1 MAYRRLGRL
10 FLVLGGVLVIASAR
24 PANAG
29 ARSDEQTLKRIIQE
43 VEELKADK
51 EQDEKK
57 IQNLE
62 QKVDEI
68 QGQNQQLKKANQKLQ
83 TDTSTKIETLQTKV
97 ESTTPASLVQGF
109 FGEHQFV
116 AAGGGAITYLYDKR
130 NATNTFGAEFEPL
143 FLYRL
148 NDWLLFQGVIDAAF
162 PSGSGASFDVPV
174 AAAHIFLNDYM
185 ELYAGIFDLPFG
197 DFNED
202 TSVFWANRFVTN
214 PLPYGAGT
222 IIPGGDLGVQLRGGL
237 QWGELGQDVDYTAY
251 VSNGPL
257 YDTALPGPA
266 VGQNFNGPNNISTS
280 ANTKAFGGRVRVY
293 PLPLD
298 LDWGRLELGASS
310 YDGKWQSGMWLT
322 SWGVDFNYRKDSFE
336 ARGEYLASH
345 RQMPK
350 VPMAPSADNRQGWF
364 VQGGY
369 YLTKLQ
375 ASFLPSDVVEKLQ
388 KLELLVRYA
397 GLNQRAVV
405 PDEFPTTP
413 GSLGEDASPSLFV
426 PHPREVALGLNYW
439 IAPSVV
445 WKLEFDMELPRAGGQ
460 SVRFAPNNMPI
471 YSAVG
476 ATPNDRAI
484 LTQLAIGF

>member
-1 MAYRRLGRL
+1 
-10 FLVLGGVLVIASAR
+10 
-24 PANAG
+24 
-29 ARSDEQTLKRIIQE
+29 
-43 VEELKADK
+43 
-51 EQDEKK
+51 
-57 IQNLE
+57 
-62 QKVDEI
+62 
-68 QGQNQQLKKANQKLQ
+68 
-83 TDTSTKIETLQTKV
+83 
-97 ESTTPASLVQGF
+97 
-109 FGEHQFV
+109 
-116 AAGGGAITYLYDKR
+116 
-130 NATNTFGAEFEPL
+130 L

-162 PSGSGASFDVPV
+162 PSGSGADIDVPV
-174 AAAHIFLNDYM
+174 AAAHIFLNDYL
-185 ELYAGIFDLPFG
+185 EVYAGIYDLPFG
-197 DFNED
+197 DFIED

-214 PLPYGAGT
+214 PLPYGTAT
-222 IIPGGDLGVQLRGGL
+222 IIPDGDLGAQLRGGL
-237 QWGELGQDVDYTAY
+237 QWGDLGQDVDYTAY

-257 YDTALPGPA
+257 YDTSLPMPA
-266 VGQNFNGPNNISTS
+266 VGQYFNGPNNISTS

-310 YDGKWQSGMWLT
+310 YDGKWESGMWLT
-322 SWGVDFNYRKDSFE
+322 SWGVDFNYRKSSFE

-345 RQMPK
+345 RQMPQ
-350 VPMAPSADNRQGWF
+350 VPGAPTADNRQGWF

-369 YLTKLQ
+369 YLTRFQSAL
-375 ASFLPSDVVEKLQ
+375 LPKDLVQKIQ

-405 PDEFPTTP
+405 QDELPTTP

-439 IAPSVV
+439 IEPSVV

-460 SVRFAPNNMPI
+460 SVTFGSNNMPI
-471 YSAVG
+471 YSPVG